1 MTEFD
6 IHTLSVLQDVW
17 NDPPQPLTLGLP
29 MKLAVASGL
38 LVDLIRKKLEVGL
51 EMGPPHTHNALRT
64 LAICNHG
71 PVSSFFMV
79 LSEKLL
85 SDLEPEAQ
93 LPICIIFLLLHKKL
107 LQT

>member
-1 MTEFD
+1 MIEFD

-17 NDPPQPLTLGLP
+17 NGPPQPLTLGLP

-38 LVDLIRKKLEVGL
+38 LVDLVRKKLEVGL
-51 EMGPPHTHNALRT
+51 ETGPPHTHNDLRT
-64 LAICNHG
+64 LVISNHG

-85 SDLEPEAQ
+85 SVEPKAQ